1 VRHSSA
7 NLRIIPKGRRQPSAA
22 PARPRYN
29 SATVTKIALVAIDDD
44 PELLGLVSSA
54 LGAEQ
59 DLELLTFVDPLEGL
73 EVIRRRRPH
82 IVLVDLVM
90 PGMSG
95 MDLLE
100 RIVQLDPATD
110 VILMTAHHTTESA
123 VESIKKGAC
132 DYLNKPF
139 TREQLHRRI
148 APFIAEA
155 KRRRRAQEL
164 DREMLEASCFE
175 GIVGRNPM
183 MHEVFARIQRAAP
196 YFRTVLVTGA
206 SGTGKE
212 LVARAIHR
220 LSPGRS
226 GPFVV
231 CNCAAIPESL
241 VESELFG
248 HVRGAFTSATSDKAG
263 MFEAAGGGTLFL
275 DEIGEMPLSAQAK
288 LLRIVENHEVQRVG
302 STVSRK
308 VDVRIV
314 CATNRNLQQDVEM
327 KKFRA
332 DLFFRISMVEIRL
345 PSLAE
350 RREDLPLLVRHF
362 IDCFAKKYAK
372 SVGGITRRA
381 EAAIMRHPWPGNVR
395 ELENVVGYACMMTD
409 SDRID
414 ACDLPADFPGG
425 SKAAG
430 TGPVDMISLAELERS
445 HAHRILI
452 AVGGDKL
459 RAAEILGVSRATLYR
474 LLQAKAGR
482 ERPRS

>member
-1 VRHSSA
+1 MREKA
-7 NLRIIPKGRRQPSAA
+7 AQPGKK
-22 PARPRYN
+22 
-29 SATVTKIALVAIDDD
+29 VLVAIDDD
-44 PELLGLVSSA
+44 PVLLALTSAA
-54 LGAEQ
+54 LGADQ

-73 EVIRRRRPH
+73 EVIHKRRPH

-90 PGMSG
+90 PEISG
-95 MDLLE
+95 MDVLE
-100 RIVQLDPATD
+100 RVVEIDPATD
-110 VILMTAHHTTESA
+110 VILMTAHYTTDSA

-139 TREQLHRRI
+139 TREQLRRRI
-148 APFIAEA
+148 VPFIAEA
-155 KRRRRAQEL
+155 KKRRRAQEL
-164 DREMLEASCFE
+164 DQEMLEACSFE
-175 GIVGRNPM
+175 GIVGRNPL

-196 YFRTVLVTGA
+196 YVRTVLITGA

-220 LSPGRS
+220 LSPGGS

-263 MFEAAGGGTLFL
+263 MFEAANGGTLFL
-275 DEIGEMPLSAQAK
+275 DEIGEMPASAQAK
-288 LLRIVENHEVQRVG
+288 LLRIVENHEVQRLG

-314 CATNRNLQQDVEM
+314 CATNRNLQRDVEM
-327 KKFRA
+327 KNFRE
-332 DLFFRISMVEIRL
+332 DLFFRISMLEIRL

-362 IDCFAKKYAK
+362 IDHFAKKYAK

-409 SDRID
+409 STRID
-414 ACDLPADFPGG
+414 ACDLPRDFPGG
-425 SKAAG
+425 PKAAAA
-430 TGPVDMISLAELERS
+430 GPIELRSLAELARS
-445 HAHRILI
+445 HAHRIDN
-452 AVGGDKL
+452 AVGGDNP
-459 RAAEILGVSRATLYR
+459 RAAEILGISRATLLIR
-474 LLQAKAGR
+474 LLQAK
-482 ERPRS
+482 